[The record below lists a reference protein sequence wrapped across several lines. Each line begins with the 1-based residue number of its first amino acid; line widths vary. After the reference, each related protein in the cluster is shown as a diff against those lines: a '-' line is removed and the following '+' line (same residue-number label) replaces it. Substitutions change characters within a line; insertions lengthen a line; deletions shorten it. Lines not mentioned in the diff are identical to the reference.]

1 MGATACNGYGKLA
14 GTTRLFPTNS
24 SVSQERFPSATM
36 SAEGQSVPAA
46 QAFFARQPEYTMSGV
61 IAFLQST
68 ALHHEREASE
78 WRRER
83 RQLVDRCSAL
93 EQQCESHMRV
103 EEDLVERVRML
114 EFALAQERS
123 ERNWQ
128 RMLGSSSG
136 SPAAHPDAAREYEF
150 EGLPAAGAAGGK
162 GTKKGTVHKTGG
174 AATDSSKLQSPGSDD
189 GVATIESGRSVPL
202 SWVESCDDGRETSA
216 DGARDF
222 TAGGSAKAADG
233 GRNELAGQWHK
244 YTELRSHLDAVTCLA
259 WSNSGS
265 HLLSASQDGS
275 LKLWNLKA
283 IKALTKDGA
292 CTADIEP
299 LVTYRGHQ
307 GPVLSAAIGT
317 QPAGASEAGVGPV
330 KGYGKC
336 YSGGWDGCVRVWE
349 LPPPTHDLYDS
360 VGSSKRREVACL
372 QAHQDA
378 IWSLCA
384 HPTQRLLFTAS
395 ADATIAVW
403 STADG
408 GMGMQ
413 AGQEDEALVHLD
425 DLVFPSGSSAPLSPT
440 AGHRA
445 IPACIAPAATSSN
458 HLLAAYRHSVL
469 VSFDLAAS
477 RASDMIALPNESSSP
492 SKPAAT
498 RDVQPNAMAVHPVLA
513 LVLLAQE
520 DGLVRCVSTSSGKV
534 VSKLVAHR
542 GAATSVSIDSSGL
555 YAATGGCDGYLRIWD
570 LRQQS
575 LIHESR
581 EHGMHFGDSS
591 VLVAQHPRRALL
603 ASAGSDSVVSL
614 HSLS

>member
-1 MGATACNGYGKLA
+1 MA
-14 GTTRLFPTNS
+14 
-24 SVSQERFPSATM
+24 
-36 SAEGQSVPAA
+36 AEGQPVPAA

-68 ALHHEREASE
+68 AMHHEREASE

-83 RQLVDRCSAL
+83 RQLIDRCSAL

-136 SPAAHPDAAREYEF
+136 SPAAHADAAQEYEF
-150 EGLPAAGAAGGK
+150 EGLPAAGAGPAGGK
-162 GTKKGTVHKTGG
+162 GGQKGSVHKTGG
-174 AATDSSKLQSPGSDD
+174 AATDSSNLQSPGSDD
-189 GVATIESGRSVPL
+189 GAATIESGRSVPP
-202 SWVESCDDGRETSA
+202 SWVERRDDDQETSA

-222 TAGGSAKAADG
+222 TAGGSAKAADV
-233 GRNELAGQWHK
+233 GRNEVAGQWHK
-244 YTELRSHLDAVTCLA
+244 YTELRSHLDGVTCLA
-259 WSNSGS
+259 WSSSGS
-265 HLLSASQDGS
+265 HLLSASEDGS

-283 IKALTKDGA
+283 IRALTKDGA

-307 GPVLSAAIGT
+307 GPVLSAAMGR
-317 QPAGASEAGVGPV
+317 QPAGASDPAGAGPV

-336 YSGGWDGCVRVWE
+336 YSGGWDGCVRVWD

-360 VGSSKRREVACL
+360 VGSSKRQEVACL

-378 IWSLCA
+378 IWSLCT
-384 HPTQRLLFTAS
+384 HPTQKLLFTAS
-395 ADATIAVW
+395 ADATIGVW

-408 GMGMQ
+408 
-413 AGQEDEALVHLD
+413 AGTVQGEEDEELVHLD
-425 DLVFPSGSSAPLSPT
+425 DLVFPSLSSPPLSPT

-445 IPACIAPAATSSN
+445 IPACIAAATTSSN

-477 RASDMIALPNESSSP
+477 RASNMIPLPTDSSSP
-492 SKPAAT
+492 SKPAAS
-498 RDVQPNAMAVHPVLA
+498 RDVQPNAIAVHPILP

-555 YAATGGCDGYLRIWD
+555 YVATGGCDGYLRIWD

-575 LIHESR
+575 LMHESR

-591 VLVAQHPRRALL
+591 VLVAQHPTRPLL

-614 HSLS
+614 HFQS